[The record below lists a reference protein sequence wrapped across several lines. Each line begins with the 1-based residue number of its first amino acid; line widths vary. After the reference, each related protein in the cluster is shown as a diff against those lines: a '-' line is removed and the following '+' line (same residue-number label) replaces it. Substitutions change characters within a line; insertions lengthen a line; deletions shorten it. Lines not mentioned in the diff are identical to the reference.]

1 MQKKVLLSLLA
12 TVPVAFT
19 ANAYADVTFDDLLQ
33 LKEGGDNWN
42 FGGIT
47 ELAFGT
53 DRVTVKQP
61 GSEATVNIVDV
72 WGKKGV
78 LPSGKY
84 RLTFATLETAVVTIN
99 DKAYTPGA
107 EYEYKTGDPFVVK
120 IKGSI
125 NAHQYVFGGAK
136 ITLNYDFK
144 AAQTHFDKEL
154 NRISSKLNLISL
166 ELQNPQNPE
175 YESEVYQDLKT
186 RLDKTLPAEIDRIH
200 TMIDGINHETGSN
213 LESYHLN
220 VYNDLELWKAYDE
233 TVPGVELKKLEAQI
247 DQLNK
252 EIDAENTR
260 YLNQEENQTRYNDL
274 QKQTDALQA
283 WLDEQAKLYD
293 GNIEN
298 GEAGAY
304 QKEQCEDLY
313 NKLVADL
320 ADINTEIRTAF
331 FEGND
336 HIIDNKVVDAA
347 AIDRLINQF
356 NNFKDAYLQRYEEAG
371 KDIKAYNAWYNGR
384 TAFGEYKDKLIAD
397 LTAESAKHD
406 EGATYKDIVDEFT
419 ATVNTLYNGILN
431 QLSIKE
437 DEVPGADS
445 KLKADQELIANSK
458 TIMQDLFDG
467 NINLI
472 NDQEAAKEVADK
484 AVESAKEE
492 VNIITVPEGLVATE
506 TTKSTEQLE
515 AQKQAILDKIEVEEG
530 KIATEY
536 GKHELDA
543 SDYDLSFVLDD
554 IKNLNAA
561 ITNAVM
567 TNENIVANNKLTA
580 ELDSLYEALRNHIN
594 NELFPA
600 ATDDK
605 AAHPL
610 NGKFESTLGN
620 ILQSINDFK
629 EDIEIANGKGE
640 TLPATDNQYNDIKS
654 NIELTQ
660 KVADEIAVAYNKADD
675 ILKAWQTKYDEE
687 KEILEARKA
696 EIIPVKDAS
705 GNVIEP
711 TLEPASPEA
720 AIADFNKLIEDFTG
734 RFAALPSN
742 DNQAL
747 KEAIESITKEIEE
760 KDNSYDADIEKAAYE
775 YAKAV
780 SEYNLGVTESAYNA
794 AKALADEL
802 AQKWPVSA
810 NENNYPGKAELEQT
824 LNELKEEIDV
834 QRRLIEFGS
843 GTATAPEDATMQELS
858 GANVALRNLFDQIG
872 GVSEAASTYK
882 ANNEAHDVIL
892 GLEASVESLLEN
904 AANEIGDKT
913 TEPARSYYLGKLS
926 ELRNQYDDAKAQGE
940 TDWNAFKS
948 VEDPEGVKAKLEG
961 LQGSIPAL
969 VNAAYAN
976 EADHNAQ
983 LKALEGLDKFI
994 EDIKVKIE
1002 NKDLIPND
1010 KQKYLDR
1017 INEADTTDA
1026 LESDIKNSF
1035 AEGTS
1040 SINNDDL
1047 LAAIDNVRSA
1057 VKGIFDELLNNYQKD
1072 VEDYNENFLGDK
1084 ELGNPAMTWN
1094 QWIDYLRAQYA
1105 VAVATFNEY
1114 NKITNAGYKEFV
1126 GDKIYSHQGI
1136 FNYSTPIE
1144 ELIATVAN
1152 EVLALSSPE
1161 EGQEPIVITA
1171 EWLTE
1176 HAIKRAEDIISEMNG
1191 EVTAMTT
1198 VANELA
1204 QQYYDAHWAEASGM
1218 LADVY
1223 QMMLDNGISQ
1233 EVADADES
1241 LKAENEKLTN
1251 ATTTFGAGKDLG
1263 KPSVYMSSH
1272 KVKGED
1278 GTETIVP
1285 GAADYLDQIS
1295 MANIDL
1301 QKAAKTQWT
1310 ADYTDAVTKFNGYKA
1325 ALDSVYTNLSPVQK
1339 ADYKAQLQNKIDN
1352 AQLLNETANAEDTDV
1367 FGNLVE
1373 FQNRLKSLLDDAK
1386 DIDIKANAQN
1396 EANIAE
1402 DEAYNEF
1409 QTAISGDNGLEA
1421 AFEALQAWDNDMA
1434 VEHLQDYSEI
1444 AAAIQE
1450 VKALVDENRGKLAAD
1465 DVQTLINGR
1474 IGYVNILIA
1483 NAYTKCYG
1491 DEKAAL
1497 KSLRDEANRDYN
1509 DAFAGGDN
1517 SEGERAELRT
1527 QLDELGA
1534 AVEALADGMGTADKA
1549 VVRDELL
1556 RIQNALCDIISRIA
1570 AEAHKANPADALM
1583 VEVNNAYDEVKAQ
1596 LDALNAQLADT
1607 YDEVKDQYGV
1617 KVTAQAEDLANI
1629 KAGIDRAGNNILATA
1644 NNFKAALNALSDV
1657 MDNLST
1663 AISEKQA
1670 EVQAEKDRQAASD
1683 ARAAEL
1689 QSQLDG
1695 LRAQVDAFKAFVEGS
1710 AFYTE
1715 KGQEGETKANYE
1727 GIVAELE
1734 GELANMQAWLT
1745 AQKEA
1750 YGLTAES
1757 VITEA
1762 EAFSAKLT
1770 NYTDIFATAE
1780 SDYIISRTSDKY
1792 NEVAAVINGTVHNN
1806 QAELE
1811 ASLTE
1816 LDGRIKALMPSV
1828 TIEGVAQLRET
1839 INEIMADLEALKENA
1854 KANEFIAG
1862 NIDGDPDGNVD
1873 ASDLNAL
1880 LQFIAQGSEAA
1891 PTDAQIKA
1899 GDFNNNG
1906 RLDIGDASS
1915 LIDLILG
1922 SDDPAEAL
1930 AKKYANYQTPVGM
1943 TALISGVEIAN
1954 ENGVRTIAIE
1964 LQNSG
1969 EFIGGEFG
1977 IKLPA
1982 GMQILSEGFGERA
1995 EGMAAA
2001 TADLSDGTHRVAFI
2015 STDEKAIE
2023 GSEGA
2028 LYIIEVTGSGN
2039 VTIDSPIFTDRY
2051 GNLCYGS
2058 DPNTTGIGSIYD
2070 NLKDRASRVY
2080 DAAGRLMNKMQRGIN
2095 IIVNGKGKGSKVLKK

>member
-154 NRISSKLNLISL
+154 NRISSKLNPISL

-175 YESEVYQDLKT
+175 YKSEVYQDLKT
-186 RLDKTLPAEIDRIH
+186 RLDKTLPAEIERIR

-220 VYNDLELWKAYDE
+220 VYNELELWKAYDE
-233 TVPGVELKKLEAQI
+233 TVPGVELKKLEALI
-247 DQLNK
+247 DQLNE
-252 EIDAENTR
+252 EIEAENNR
-260 YLNQEENQTRYNDL
+260 YFNQEDNQTRYNVL
-274 QKQTDALQA
+274 QEQTDALQA

-336 HIIDNKVVDAA
+336 HIVDNKVVDAA

-371 KDIKAYNAWYNGR
+371 KDIKAYNDWYNGR

-467 NINLI
+467 NIKLI
-472 NDQEAAKEVADK
+472 NDQEEAKEVADK

-492 VNIITVPEGLVATE
+492 VNKITVPEGLEATDN
-506 TTKSTEQLE
+506 TKSTEQLE
-515 AQKQAILDKIEVEEG
+515 AQKNAILDKIAVEEG

-543 SDYDLSFVLDD
+543 SDYDFSFIIDD
-554 IKNLNAA
+554 IKTLNGD
-561 ITNAVM
+561 ITNAEM
-567 TNENIVANNKLTA
+567 KNENIVANNELTA
-580 ELDSLYEALRNHIN
+580 ELDSLYEALRIHIN

-600 ATDDK
+600 ATDDN

-654 NIELTQ
+654 NIKLTQ
-660 KVADEIAVAYNKADD
+660 EVADEIAVAYNEADD

-687 KEILEARKA
+687 KGILEARKA
-696 EIIPVKDAS
+696 EIIPVKDAA

-720 AIADFNKLIEDFTG
+720 AIADFDALIKDFTA
-734 RFAALPSN
+734 RFAALSGN

-747 KEAIESITKEIEE
+747 KEAIGKITKDLKE
-760 KDNSYDADIEKAAYE
+760 KNESYDTDIEKAAYE

-794 AKALADEL
+794 AKASADEL

-810 NENNYPGKAELEQT
+810 NENNYPGKEELEQT

-834 QRRLIEFGS
+834 QRRLIEYGS

-904 AANEIGDKT
+904 AANEIGGKT
-913 TEPARSYYLGKLS
+913 TEPACSYYLGKLS
-926 ELRNQYDDAKAQGE
+926 ELRNQYDEAKAQGE

-983 LKALEGLDKFI
+983 LKALEGLEAFI
-994 EDIKVKIE
+994 AQTKKDIQ
-1002 NKDLIPND
+1002 NKDLIPD
-1010 KQKYLDR
+1010 DQQKYLDR
-1017 INEADTTDA
+1017 INEADSTDA

-1072 VEDYNENFLGDK
+1072 VEKYNEKFLGDK

-1094 QWIDYLRAQYA
+1094 QWRNYLRQQYKLA
-1105 VAVATFNEY
+1105 VDTFNEY
-1114 NKITNAGYKEFV
+1114 NNITNAGYKEFV
-1126 GDKIYSHQGI
+1126 GDRIYSHQDI
-1136 FNYSTPIE
+1136 YNFSTPIE
-1144 ELIATVAN
+1144 KLIAEVAN
-1152 EVLALSSPE
+1152 EVSALSSPE

-1176 HAIKRAEDIISEMNG
+1176 HAIKPAEDIISEMNG
-1191 EVTAMTT
+1191 KVTAMTT

-1204 QQYYDAHWAEASGM
+1204 QQYYDAHCAEASGR
-1218 LADVY
+1218 LVDVY

-1241 LKAENEKLTN
+1241 LKAEKEKLTN
-1251 ATTTFGAGKDLG
+1251 ASTTFGAGKDLG

-1310 ADYTDAVTKFNGYKA
+1310 ADYTLAETKFNGYKV
-1325 ALDSVYTNLSPVQK
+1325 ALDSYINLKPEQK
-1339 ADYKAQLQNKIDN
+1339 ADYEAQLQNKIDN
-1352 AQLLNETANAEDTDV
+1352 AQLLNETVNAEDTDV
-1367 FGNLVE
+1367 FRNLVD
-1373 FQNRLKSLLDDAK
+1373 FQNRLNGLLADAN
-1386 DIDIKANAQN
+1386 DIDIKAKAQN
-1396 EANIAE
+1396 EANFAE

-1409 QTAISGDNGLEA
+1409 QTAIFGNNGLEA
-1421 AFEALQAWDNDMA
+1421 AFKALQAWDNDMA

-1450 VKALVDENRGKLAAD
+1450 VKDLVNKNCDNLAAD
-1465 DVQTLINGR
+1465 DVKELINGR

-1483 NAYTKCYG
+1483 NAYTKCYD
-1491 DEKAAL
+1491 DEKTAL
-1497 KSLRDEANRDYN
+1497 ESLRDEANRDYN

-1517 SEGERAELRT
+1517 SEGERAEIRE
-1527 QLDELGA
+1527 QLDNLGN
-1534 AVEALADGMGTADKA
+1534 AVKALDYEMGTADKA
-1549 VVRDELL
+1549 KVRKELL
-1556 RIQNALCDIISRIA
+1556 DIQNDLCDIISGIA
-1570 AEAHKANPADALM
+1570 AEAHKANPADALT
-1583 VEVNNAYDEVKAQ
+1583 VDVNNAYDEVKAQ

-1607 YDEVKDQYGV
+1607 YDEVKAQYGV
-1617 KVTAQAEDLANI
+1617 KVTAQAEALANI
-1629 KAGIDRAGNNILATA
+1629 KAGIDGAGNNILATA

-1683 ARAAEL
+1683 AAAANL
-1689 QSQLDG
+1689 QTQLDG

-1727 GIVAELE
+1727 GLVAELE

-1780 SDYIISRTSDKY
+1780 SDYIIGRTADKY
-1792 NEVAAVINGTVHNN
+1792 NEVAAVVNGKVHNN

-1811 ASLTE
+1811 ETLAE
-1816 LDGRIKALMPSV
+1816 IDGRIKALEPSATIKGV
-1828 TIEGVAQLRET
+1828 TELRT
-1839 INEIMADLEALKENA
+1839 AIDQIVADLEALKANA
-1854 KANEFIAG
+1854 EANEFVAG
-1862 NIDGDPDGNVD
+1862 DFDGNGEVD
-1873 ASDLNAL
+1873 ASDLNAI
-1880 LQFIAQGSEAA
+1880 LQLIALGEEAQ
-1891 PTDAQIKA
+1891 PTPEQIKA
-1899 GDFNNNG
+1899 GDLNDNG
-1906 RLDIGDASS
+1906 RLEIGDAK
-1915 LIDLILG
+1915 LLRDLITG
-1922 SDDPAEAL
+1922 ADNPAEAL
-1930 AKKYANYQTPVGM
+1930 AKKYANYQVPVGM
-1943 TALISGVEIAN
+1943 TALIGGVEIAD

-1969 EFIGGEFG
+1969 EFVGGEFG

-1982 GMQILSEGFGERA
+1982 GMQILSEGFGDRVGDVA
-1995 EGMAAA
+1995 VA

-2070 NLKDRASRVY
+2070 NLKNGASRVY

>member
-154 NRISSKLNLISL
+154 NRISSKLIPISL

-175 YESEVYQDLKT
+175 YKSEVYQDLKT
-186 RLDKTLPAEIDRIH
+186 RLDKTLPAEIDSIR

-213 LESYHLN
+213 LESYHLD

-233 TVPGVELKKLEAQI
+233 TVPGVELKKLEALV
-247 DQLNK
+247 DQLIE
-252 EIDAENTR
+252 EIEAENNR
-260 YLNQEENQTRYNDL
+260 YSNQEDNQTRYNVL
-274 QKQTDALQA
+274 QEQTDALQA

-336 HIIDNKVVDAA
+336 HIVDNKVVDAA

-371 KDIKAYNAWYNGR
+371 KDIQAYNDWYKGR

-397 LTAESAKHD
+397 LTVESAKHD

-467 NINLI
+467 NIKLI

-492 VNIITVPEGLVATE
+492 VNRITVPEGLKATE

-515 AQKQAILDKIEVEEG
+515 AQKNAILEKIAVEEG

-543 SDYDLSFVLDD
+543 SDYDLSFIIDD
-554 IKNLNAA
+554 IKTLNGDIA
-561 ITNAVM
+561 NAEM
-567 TNENIVANNKLTA
+567 KNENIVANNELTA

-600 ATDDK
+600 ATDDN

-660 KVADEIAVAYNKADD
+660 KVADEIAVAYNEADD

-687 KEILEARKA
+687 KGILEARKA
-696 EIIPVKDAS
+696 EIIPVKDAA

-720 AIADFNKLIEDFTG
+720 AIADFDALIKDFTAK
-734 RFAALPSN
+734 FAALPDN

-747 KEAIESITKEIEE
+747 KEAIGKITKDLKE
-760 KDNSYDADIEKAAYE
+760 KNESYDTDIEKAAYE

-794 AKALADEL
+794 AKASADEL

-810 NENNYPGKAELEQT
+810 NENNYPGKEELEQT

-834 QRRLIEFGS
+834 QRRLIEYGS

-904 AANEIGDKT
+904 AETEIGGKT

-926 ELRNQYDDAKAQGE
+926 ELRNQYDEAKAQGE
-940 TDWNAFKS
+940 TDWNASKS

-983 LKALEGLDKFI
+983 LKALEGLEAFI
-994 EDIKVKIE
+994 AQTKKDIQ
-1002 NKDLIPND
+1002 NKDLIPD
-1010 KQKYLDR
+1010 DQQKYLDR
-1017 INEADTTDA
+1017 INEADSTDA

-1057 VKGIFDELLNNYQKD
+1057 VKGIFDELLNKYQED
-1072 VEDYNENFLGDK
+1072 VEKYNYKFLDDK

-1094 QWIDYLRAQYA
+1094 QWMNYLRQQYKLA
-1105 VAVATFNEY
+1105 VDTFNEY
-1114 NKITNAGYKEFV
+1114 NNITNAGYKEFV
-1126 GDKIYSHQGI
+1126 GDRIYSHQDI
-1136 FNYSTPIE
+1136 YYYSTSIE
-1144 ELIATVAN
+1144 ELIAKVDN
-1152 EVLALSSPE
+1152 EVAALSAT
-1161 EGQEPIVITA
+1161 EGQEPVVITA

-1191 EVTAMTT
+1191 EVTDMTT

-1204 QQYYDAHWAEASGM
+1204 RQYYNAQYSEAEN
-1218 LADVY
+1218 LLKEVY
-1223 QMMLDNGISQ
+1223 QMMLDNGISE
-1233 EVADADES
+1233 EVAKADPS
-1241 LKAENEKLTN
+1241 LKGEKDKLDL
-1251 ATTTFGAGKDLG
+1251 AKTTKVAGEEVCNGG
-1263 KPSVYMSSH
+1263 KVSVYMSSH
-1272 KVKGED
+1272 SVKDENGVEKIVKG
-1278 GTETIVP
+1278 I
-1285 GAADYLDQIS
+1285 ADYLDEIS
-1295 MANIDL
+1295 MEHIDL
-1301 QKAAKTQWT
+1301 QAAAKTQWT
-1310 ADYTDAVTKFNGYKA
+1310 SDYNNAIAQLDGYKVNIES
-1325 ALDSVYTNLSPVQK
+1325 LPGLRSEQK
-1339 ADYKAQLQNKIDN
+1339 DDYGMQLFNKIDN
-1352 AQLLNETANAEDTDV
+1352 VNRLNEEANATDTDL
-1367 FGNLVE
+1367 FGNLVD
-1373 FQNRLKSLLDDAK
+1373 FQNRLKSLLEDAE
-1386 DIDIKANAQN
+1386 DIYGMAEAQSD
-1396 EANIAE
+1396 ANIAD

-1409 QTAISGDNGLEA
+1409 QTAISGDNGLKD

-1444 AAAIQE
+1444 DAAIQE
-1450 VKALVDENRGKLAAD
+1450 VKALVNENIGNLAAD
-1465 DVQTLINGR
+1465 DVKTRINGR

-1517 SEGERAELRT
+1517 STGKRAEIRE

-1534 AVEALADGMGTADKA
+1534 AVEALDDEMGTADKA

-1570 AEAHKANPADALM
+1570 AEAHKANPADA
-1583 VEVNNAYDEVKAQ
+1583 VNVDVNGVYDEVKAQ
-1596 LDALNAQLADT
+1596 LDALTAQLDGS
-1607 YDEVKDQYGV
+1607 YDEVKTEYGKEV
-1617 KVTAQAEDLANI
+1617 AAQAEALANL
-1629 KAGIDRAGNNILATA
+1629 KAGIDGAGNNILATA

-1695 LRAQVDAFKAFVEGS
+1695 LSARVDAFKAFVEGS

-1727 GIVAELE
+1727 DIVAELE

-1757 VITEA
+1757 VIAEA
-1762 EAFSAKLT
+1762 EAFSAKLA

-1780 SDYIISRTSDKY
+1780 SDYIIGRTADKY
-1792 NEVAAVINGTVHNN
+1792 NEVAAVVNGKVHNN
-1806 QAELE
+1806 QAVLE
-1811 ASLTE
+1811 ETLAE
-1816 LDGRIKALMPSV
+1816 IDGRIKALEPSATIKGV
-1828 TIEGVAQLRET
+1828 TELRT
-1839 INEIMADLEALKENA
+1839 AIDQIVADLEALKANA
-1854 KANEFIAG
+1854 EANEFVAG
-1862 NIDGDPDGNVD
+1862 DLDGNGEVD
-1873 ASDLNAL
+1873 ASDLNAI
-1880 LQFIAQGSEAA
+1880 LQLIALGKEAQ
-1891 PTDAQIKA
+1891 PTPEQIKA
-1899 GDFNNNG
+1899 GDLNDNG
-1906 RLDIGDASS
+1906 RLEIGDAT
-1915 LIDLILG
+1915 LLRDLITG
-1922 SDDPAEAL
+1922 ADNPAEAL
-1930 AKKYANYQTPVGM
+1930 AKKYANYQVPVGM
-1943 TALISGVEIAN
+1943 TALIGGVEIAD

-1969 EFIGGEFG
+1969 EFVGGEFG

-1982 GMQILSEGFGERA
+1982 GMQILSEGFGDRVGDVA
-1995 EGMAAA
+1995 VA

-2070 NLKDRASRVY
+2070 NLKNGASRVY

>member
-144 AAQTHFDKEL
+144 AAQTHFDYEL
-154 NRISSKLNLISL
+154 NRISSKLNPISL

-175 YESEVYQDLKT
+175 YKSEVYQDLKT
-186 RLDKTLPAEIDRIH
+186 RLDKTLPAEIDRIR
-200 TMIDGINHETGSN
+200 TMIDRINHETGSN
-213 LESYHLN
+213 LESYHLK

-233 TVPGVELKKLEAQI
+233 TVPGVELKGLEAKI
-247 DQLNK
+247 NQLNK
-252 EIDAENTR
+252 EIEAENNR
-260 YLNQEENQTRYNDL
+260 YFNQEENQTRYNVL
-274 QKQTDALQA
+274 QEQTDALQA

-293 GNIEN
+293 GDLEN

-371 KDIKAYNAWYNGR
+371 KDIKAYNDWYNGR

-484 AVESAKEE
+484 AVASAKEE
-492 VNIITVPEGLVATE
+492 VNKITVPEGLVATE

-554 IKNLNAA
+554 IKNLNAD

-687 KEILEARKA
+687 KKILEARKA

-872 GVSEAASTYK
+872 GVSEAAATYK

-892 GLEASVESLLEN
+892 GLEASVESLLQN

-926 ELRNQYDDAKAQGE
+926 ELQNQYDEAKAQGE

-961 LQGSIPAL
+961 LQDSIPAL

-1010 KQKYLDR
+1010 KQKYLDQVK
-1017 INEADTTDA
+1017 EADTTDA
-1026 LESDIKNSF
+1026 LENDIKNSF
-1035 AEGTS
+1035 AEGMS
-1040 SINNDDL
+1040 STNNHDL
-1047 LAAIDNVRSA
+1047 MAVIDEVRNT
-1057 VKGIFDELLNNYQKD
+1057 VQGIFDQLLTKYQED
-1072 VEDYNENFLGDK
+1072 VNKYNENFLVK
-1084 ELGNPAMTWN
+1084 EVFGEPAMTWS

-1152 EVLALSSPE
+1152 EVSALSSPE
-1161 EGQEPIVITA
+1161 EGQEPIVITP

-1176 HAIKRAEDIISEMNG
+1176 HAITPAEKIISDMNG
-1191 EVTAMTT
+1191 EVTVMTT
-1198 VANELA
+1198 VANNLA
-1204 QQYYDAHWAEASGM
+1204 QQYYDAHKAEASDM
-1218 LADVY
+1218 LAEVY
-1223 QMMLDNGISQ
+1223 QMMLYNGISE

-1241 LKAENEKLTN
+1241 LKAEYKKLTN

-1295 MANIDL
+1295 MANIDF

-1310 ADYTDAVTKFNGYKA
+1310 SDYNKA
-1325 ALDSVYTNLSPVQK
+1325 IAQLNVYEANIDSVYTGLRPAQK
-1339 ADYKAQLQNKIDN
+1339 DDYAMQLFNKIDN
-1352 AQLLNETANAEDTDV
+1352 VHRLNETVNAEDTDV
-1367 FGNLVE
+1367 FGNLVD
-1373 FQNRLKSLLDDAK
+1373 FQNQLKSLLDDAK
-1386 DIDIKANAQN
+1386 TIDGKAKAQS
-1396 EANIAE
+1396 EANIAD
-1402 DEAYNEF
+1402 DEAFNEF
-1409 QTAISGDNGLEA
+1409 QTAISGDNGLGA

-1444 AAAIQE
+1444 GAAIQE
-1450 VKALVDENRGKLAAD
+1450 VKALVNENIGNLAAD
-1465 DVQTLINGR
+1465 DVQTRINGR

-1517 SEGERAELRT
+1517 STGERAELRT

-1570 AEAHKANPADALM
+1570 AEAHKANPADA
-1583 VEVNNAYDEVKAQ
+1583 VNVDVNGVYDEVKAQ
-1596 LDALNAQLADT
+1596 LDALTVQLDGS
-1607 YDEVKDQYGV
+1607 YDEVKTEYGNEV
-1617 KVTAQAEDLANI
+1617 AAQAEALANL

-1757 VITEA
+1757 VIAEA

-1780 SDYIISRTSDKY
+1780 SDYIIGRTADKY

-1943 TALISGVEIAN
+1943 TALISGVEIAD

>member
-19 ANAYADVTFDDLLQ
+19 VSAHQNVTFDDLLQ
-33 LKEGGDNWN
+33 LKQGGDNWN

-47 ELAFGT
+47 ELTFGE
-53 DRVTVKQP
+53 DQVTVKQP
-61 GSEATVNIVDV
+61 GSVAEVDVATV
-72 WGKKGV
+72 WEAKKGFA
-78 LPSGKY
+78 LPTGNY
-84 RLTFATLETAVVTIN
+84 RLNFGVLSTAVVTIN
-99 DKAYTPGA
+99 GKDYTPGDVFI
-107 EYEYKTGDPFVVK
+107 YEGGGFVVT

-125 NAHQYVFGGAK
+125 NAHQYSFGQAK
-136 ITLNYDFK
+136 LTLDYDFATTERDLLSK
-144 AAQTHFDKEL
+144 LSGLEGELAELTVQDPSNPENVSSVYQALVAERQNMLVNFTDVRNEIDKINLPGTDPAGTNEYYLNIYNDFELFNGDNSVPEKTLKEL
-154 NRISSKLNLISL
+154 SDAVTDLNARIN
-166 ELQNPQNPE
+166 
-175 YESEVYQDLKT
+175 
-186 RLDKTLPAEIDRIH
+186 
-200 TMIDGINHETGSN
+200 
-213 LESYHLN
+213 
-220 VYNDLELWKAYDE
+220 
-233 TVPGVELKKLEAQI
+233 
-247 DQLNK
+247 
-252 EIDAENTR
+252 AENQR
-260 YLNQEENQTRYNDL
+260 YAWQETNQGLYDGLRDKVDPLQTWLIEEG
-274 QKQTDALQA
+274 
-283 WLDEQAKLYD
+283 KLYD

-336 HIIDNKVVDAA
+336 HIVDNKVVDAA

-371 KDIKAYNAWYNGR
+371 KDIKAYNDWYNGR

-406 EGATYKDIVDEFT
+406 EGATYKDIVEEFT

-458 TIMQDLFDG
+458 TIMQDLFAG

-492 VNIITVPEGLVATE
+492 VNKITIPEGLEATE

-515 AQKQAILDKIEVEEG
+515 AQKNAILDKIAVEEG
-530 KIATEY
+530 KIETEY
-536 GKHELDA
+536 GKHDLGA
-543 SDYDLSFVLDD
+543 SDYDLSFVIDD
-554 IKNLNAA
+554 IKNLRAE
-561 ITNAVM
+561 ITNAEM
-567 TNENIVANNKLTA
+567 KNENIVANNKLTV

-594 NELFPA
+594 NELFP
-600 ATDDK
+600 

-660 KVADEIAVAYNKADD
+660 KVADEIADAYNEADD
-675 ILKAWQTKYDEE
+675 ILKGWQTKYDEE

-696 EIIPVKDAS
+696 EIIPVKDAA

-720 AIADFNKLIEDFTG
+720 AIADFDALIKYFTAQ
-734 RFAALPSN
+734 FAALPDN

-747 KEAIESITKEIEE
+747 KEAIGKITKDVKE
-760 KDNSYDADIEKAAYE
+760 KNESYDTDIEKAAYE

-794 AKALADEL
+794 AKASADEL

-810 NENNYPGKAELEQT
+810 NENNYPGKEELEQT

-834 QRRLIEFGS
+834 QHRLIEFGS

-892 GLEASVESLLEN
+892 GLEASVESLLDN
-904 AANEIGDKT
+904 AATEIGDKT

-926 ELRNQYDDAKAQGE
+926 ELQNQYDAAKAQGE

-994 EDIKVKIE
+994 ADIKVKIE

-1017 INEADTTDA
+1017 INEADSTDD

-1072 VEDYNENFLGDK
+1072 VEDYNENFLDK
-1084 ELGNPAMTWN
+1084 EVFGEPAMTWN

-1152 EVLALSSPE
+1152 EVSALSSPE
-1161 EGQEPIVITA
+1161 EGQEPIVITP

-1176 HAIKRAEDIISEMNG
+1176 HAITPAEKIISDMNG
-1191 EVTAMTT
+1191 KVTDMTT

-1204 QQYYDAHWAEASGM
+1204 QQYYDAHWAEASDM
-1218 LADVY
+1218 LVEVY
-1223 QMMLDNGISQ
+1223 QMMLDKGISQ
-1233 EVADADES
+1233 KVADADES

-1352 AQLLNETANAEDTDV
+1352 AQLLNETVNAEATDV

-1373 FQNRLKSLLDDAK
+1373 FQNRLKSLLDDAEV
-1386 DIDIKANAQN
+1386 IDRKAYAKN

-1409 QTAISGDNGLEA
+1409 QAAISGDNGLEA
-1421 AFEALQAWDNDMA
+1421 AFETLKAWDNEMA
-1434 VEHLQDYSEI
+1434 VEYLQDYSEI

-1450 VKALVDENRGKLAAD
+1450 VRDLVNENRGNLAAD

-1497 KSLRDEANRDYN
+1497 KSLRDETNRDYN

-1517 SEGERAELRT
+1517 STGERAELRT

-1570 AEAHKANPADALM
+1570 AEAHKANPADA
-1583 VEVNNAYDEVKAQ
+1583 VNVDVNGVYDEVKAQ
-1596 LDALNAQLADT
+1596 LDALTAQLDGS
-1607 YDEVKDQYGV
+1607 YDEVKTEYGNEV
-1617 KVTAQAEDLANI
+1617 AAQAEALANL
-1629 KAGIDRAGNNILATA
+1629 KAGIDGAGNNILATA

-1727 GIVAELE
+1727 GLVAELE

-1757 VITEA
+1757 IFNGA
-1762 EAFSAKLT
+1762 EAFSASLT
-1770 NYTDIFATAE
+1770 DYTDIFATAE
-1780 SDYIISRTSDKY
+1780 SDYIIGRTADKY
-1792 NEVAAVINGTVHNN
+1792 NEVAAVVNGKVHNN

-1811 ASLTE
+1811 ETLAE
-1816 LDGRIKALMPSV
+1816 IDGRIKALEPSATIKGV
-1828 TIEGVAQLRET
+1828 TELRT
-1839 INEIMADLEALKENA
+1839 AIDQIVADLEALKANA
-1854 KANEFIAG
+1854 EANEFVAG
-1862 NIDGDPDGNVD
+1862 DLDGNGEVD
-1873 ASDLNAL
+1873 ASDLNAI
-1880 LQFIAQGSEAA
+1880 LQLIALGKEAQ
-1891 PTDAQIKA
+1891 PTPEQIKA
-1899 GDFNNNG
+1899 GDLNDNG
-1906 RLDIGDASS
+1906 RLEIGDAT
-1915 LIDLILG
+1915 LLRDLITG
-1922 SDDPAEAL
+1922 ADNPAEAL
-1930 AKKYANYQTPVGM
+1930 AKKYANYQAPVGM
-1943 TALISGVEIAN
+1943 TALIGGVEIAD

-1969 EFIGGEFG
+1969 EFVGGEFG

-1982 GMQILSEGFGERA
+1982 GMQILSEGFGDRVGDVA
-1995 EGMAAA
+1995 VA

-2070 NLKDRASRVY
+2070 NLKNGASRVY